1 VHHHP
6 RGDHGH
12 RAAGPGLG
20 AAEGG
25 ERLSGPPGTLFVVG
39 TPIGNLEDITLRALR
54 VLKEVGLIAAED
66 TRRTRT
72 LLVRHGIATP
82 TVSYFEH
89 NKLRRGPELVARLQA
104 GTSVALVT
112 DAGTPGVSDPGFHVV
127 RLAREAGVPVVP
139 VPGPSAVVAALSA
152 SGVPADRFVFEGFL
166 PMRPGRRLARLRAL
180 QPLGHPVVLYE
191 SPHRLAATL
200 EAVEEVFGT
209 AEVVVARELTKQ
221 FEEFR
226 RGTAAELR
234 AALPMPGLRG
244 ELTVIVNPGAPAG
257 APADTEEG

>member
-1 VHHHP
+1 V
-6 RGDHGH
+6 
-12 RAAGPGLG
+12 A
-20 AAEGG
+20 
-25 ERLSGPPGTLFVVG
+25 

-54 VLKEVGLIAAED
+54 VLREVGLIAAED

-72 LLVRHGIATP
+72 LLARHGIATP

-89 NKLRRGPELVARLQA
+89 NKLRRGPELVARLQT

-152 SGVPADRFVFEGFL
+152 AGIPADRFVFEGFL

-180 QPLGHPVVLYE
+180 RPLGRPVVLYE

-200 EAVEEVFGT
+200 EAVEEVFGA

-234 AALPMPGLRG
+234 AALPAPGLRG
-244 ELTVIVNPGAPAG
+244 ELTVIVNPAAPAD
-257 APADTEEG
+257 APADTDEG

>member
-1 VHHHP
+1 
-6 RGDHGH
+6 
-12 RAAGPGLG
+12 
-20 AAEGG
+20 
-25 ERLSGPPGTLFVVG
+25 
-39 TPIGNLEDITLRALR
+39 
-54 VLKEVGLIAAED
+54 
-66 TRRTRT
+66 
-72 LLVRHGIATP
+72 
-82 TVSYFEH
+82 
-89 NKLRRGPELVARLQA
+89 VARLQA

-221 FEEFR
+221 FAEFR

-234 AALPMPGLRG
+234 AALPVPGLRG
-244 ELTVIVNPGAPAG
+244 ELTVIVNPGAPAA
-257 APADTEEG
+257 APVDTEEG